1 MQAQRNVSGP
11 IRQQE
16 QQVSWHII
24 ACTKCVTR
32 GVIPWWWWWCSSPPQ
47 ALNSDVRTTA
57 TWCKNMNCSTFK
69 MLMGTAYFLSA
80 VLRHWGE
87 REGRFSFFCIKSG
100 TEMRLGQQVLIYLTL
115 VLVFYSKPVLGQ
127 PTLFEPSLCFILVS
141 MAFLRFWYKSLLFI
155 QVARTIT
162 NMQQQIQQH
171 QRQLYQA
178 LLMKQ
183 QQLSSHS
190 SSSSSSAG
198 LHPPGG
204 PVSSKSILDPF
215 AGSHQAPGL
224 ADSLHTKEPPSSPNA
239 YNTYP
244 LCKSDGGST

>member
-1 MQAQRNVSGP
+1 M
-11 IRQQE
+11 
-16 QQVSWHII
+16 WH
-24 ACTKCVTR
+24 
-32 GVIPWWWWWCSSPPQ
+32 
-47 ALNSDVRTTA
+47 
-57 TWCKNMNCSTFK
+57 
-69 MLMGTAYFLSA
+69 
-80 VLRHWGE
+80 
-87 REGRFSFFCIKSG
+87 
-100 TEMRLGQQVLIYLTL
+100 
-115 VLVFYSKPVLGQ
+115 Q
-127 PTLFEPSLCFILVS
+127 PTLSIRVWIAQASKCSHENSLFVTEYWERDRELVLLFYFHVWNQDTVWWTIYTVCCYWY
-141 MAFLRFWYKSLLFI
+141 FLAVYLFTLPFLKHFYSLLIFFPLCHWPGCLSPSDI
-155 QVARTIT
+155 FHQMTADLLLTQVARTIT

-183 QQLSSHS
+183 QQQLPSHS

-215 AGSHQAPGL
+215 TGPHQASGL

-244 LCKSDGGST
+244 LCKAVHQCCALAIILKAIIINSKN

>member
-1 MQAQRNVSGP
+1 MCRWPG
-11 IRQQE
+11 
-16 QQVSWHII
+16 
-24 ACTKCVTR
+24 CL
-32 GVIPWWWWWCSSPPQ
+32 SP
-47 ALNSDVRTTA
+47 SDIFHQMTA
-57 TWCKNMNCSTFK
+57 
-69 MLMGTAYFLSA
+69 
-80 VLRHWGE
+80 
-87 REGRFSFFCIKSG
+87 
-100 TEMRLGQQVLIYLTL
+100 RLLLT
-115 VLVFYSKPVLGQ
+115 
-127 PTLFEPSLCFILVS
+127 
-141 MAFLRFWYKSLLFI
+141 

-183 QQLSSHS
+183 QQQQLPSH

-215 AGSHQAPGL
+215 TGPHQASGL

-244 LCKSDGGST
+244 LCKAAHHQCCALAIILKAIIINSKKLKSMFKQQLKTAITKRHFHFHMFTPCLCEQLDWIQTWM

>member
-1 MQAQRNVSGP
+1 MR
-11 IRQQE
+11 
-16 QQVSWHII
+16 
-24 ACTKCVTR
+24 
-32 GVIPWWWWWCSSPPQ
+32 
-47 ALNSDVRTTA
+47 
-57 TWCKNMNCSTFK
+57 
-69 MLMGTAYFLSA
+69 TAYLS
-80 VLRHWGE
+80 LSK
-87 REGRFSFFCIKSG
+87 REGVLFLFACLAPMLFTDVFCHIVSC
-100 TEMRLGQQVLIYLTL
+100 L
-115 VLVFYSKPVLGQ
+115 FYDH
-127 PTLFEPSLCFILVS
+127 PTLFPTFYWLYLFSLCHWPDCLLSSDIFHQII
-141 MAFLRFWYKSLLFI
+141 APFLLT

-183 QQLSSHS
+183 QQQQLPSH

-215 AGSHQAPGL
+215 TGSHQASGL
-224 ADSLHTKEPPSSPNA
+224 ADSLHTKEPPSSPNT

-244 LCKSDGGST
+244 LCKAGQHQCCGLTMNLKAIIINNKKEKSIFKQQLNKKQLLRDVIVVFWNILHLLTPCLCKQLDWIQTWM

>member
-1 MQAQRNVSGP
+1 MNLFFYSLLSFTPVSTA
-11 IRQQE
+11 
-16 QQVSWHII
+16 II
-24 ACTKCVTR
+24 A
-32 GVIPWWWWWCSSPPQ
+32 S
-47 ALNSDVRTTA
+47 
-57 TWCKNMNCSTFK
+57 
-69 MLMGTAYFLSA
+69 
-80 VLRHWGE
+80 VL
-87 REGRFSFFCIKSG
+87 
-100 TEMRLGQQVLIYLTL
+100 L
-115 VLVFYSKPVLGQ
+115 V
-127 PTLFEPSLCFILVS
+127 
-141 MAFLRFWYKSLLFI
+141 

-183 QQLSSHS
+183 QQLPSHS

-198 LHPPGG
+198 LHHPGG

-215 AGSHQAPGL
+215 TGSHQAPGL

-244 LCKSDGGST
+244 LCKSDIHLFCGAMMLITLITFKPQLK

>member
-1 MQAQRNVSGP
+1 MTGLSLTKR
-11 IRQQE
+11 
-16 QQVSWHII
+16 II
-24 ACTKCVTR
+24 
-32 GVIPWWWWWCSSPPQ
+32 
-47 ALNSDVRTTA
+47 L
-57 TWCKNMNCSTFK
+57 
-69 MLMGTAYFLSA
+69 
-80 VLRHWGE
+80 
-87 REGRFSFFCIKSG
+87 
-100 TEMRLGQQVLIYLTL
+100 
-115 VLVFYSKPVLGQ
+115 
-127 PTLFEPSLCFILVS
+127 
-141 MAFLRFWYKSLLFI
+141 SLLLV

-183 QQLSSHS
+183 QQLPSH

-198 LHPPGG
+198 LHHPGG

-215 AGSHQAPGL
+215 TGSHQAPGL

-244 LCKSDGGST
+244 LCKSDIGVGFFFGCAMML

>member
-1 MQAQRNVSGP
+1 M
-11 IRQQE
+11 
-16 QQVSWHII
+16 
-24 ACTKCVTR
+24 
-32 GVIPWWWWWCSSPPQ
+32 
-47 ALNSDVRTTA
+47 RT
-57 TWCKNMNCSTFK
+57 
-69 MLMGTAYFLSA
+69 
-80 VLRHWGE
+80 
-87 REGRFSFFCIKSG
+87 FF
-100 TEMRLGQQVLIYLTL
+100 
-115 VLVFYSKPVLGQ
+115 FYSLLSFTP
-127 PTLFEPSLCFILVS
+127 VS
-141 MAFLRFWYKSLLFI
+141 MAVIASVLLV

-183 QQLSSHS
+183 QQLPSHS

-198 LHPPGG
+198 LHHPGG

-215 AGSHQAPGL
+215 TGSHQAPGL

-244 LCKSDGGST
+244 LCKSDMGVHLFCCAMMLITLITFKLQLK

>member
-1 MQAQRNVSGP
+1 MLIFRPPYPFFYFFIHFIFFPVLL
-11 IRQQE
+11 
-16 QQVSWHII
+16 
-24 ACTKCVTR
+24 TR
-32 GVIPWWWWWCSSPPQ
+32 LSFAKWYISPSYNSSPP
-47 ALNSDVRTTA
+47 
-57 TWCKNMNCSTFK
+57 
-69 MLMGTAYFLSA
+69 
-80 VLRHWGE
+80 H
-87 REGRFSFFCIKSG
+87 
-100 TEMRLGQQVLIYLTL
+100 
-115 VLVFYSKPVLGQ
+115 
-127 PTLFEPSLCFILVS
+127 
-141 MAFLRFWYKSLLFI
+141 

-183 QQLSSHS
+183 QLPSHS

-215 AGSHQAPGL
+215 TGPHQASGL

-244 LCKSDGGST
+244 LSKAGQYQCCALTVHLKAITKRHYRGVRKCSAPVNTLSVKQLDWIQTWM